1 MLKHLATVALLVEL
15 STFGAV
21 SAFMFAGL
29 VGSPAINF
37 A

>member
-15 STFGAV
+15 STFSAV
-21 SAFMFAGL
+21 SAFMIASL